1 METIHLGGQQVTGIQ
16 SCQWQSCC
24 KSIDQLISFLVAHLS
39 KTVKTIL
46 FCRMSKIYT
55 IYWAWSDSNNF
66 MALSDSQTIFL
77 CKKFRFYMFPCHK
90 KRAYKHVTSGNVL
103 FLHISILSH
112 PFICVVRLRR
122 STTQQL
128 QPHFGELITPWSRSP
143 GDWEWE
149 KRSSEAK
156 TVDMYPSSSSCLLL
170 NQRSSYLIYKM
181 ATRSLVPNIKGTGR
195 SYDLYSL
202 KVEAFSVGLEPPS
215 LWRLIHHLLKNLG
228 EVLLPIRKTPFRGQP
243 PSTVLRYSDRRPWYF
258 IGSVQKE
265 IFVILWVPDQMLLI
279 PLTIS
284 GFDFQQIT
292 IEQRLKAWQFRLYR
306 ENNATHVM
314 RTA

>member
-1 METIHLGGQQVTGIQ
+1 
-16 SCQWQSCC
+16 
-24 KSIDQLISFLVAHLS
+24 
-39 KTVKTIL
+39 
-46 FCRMSKIYT
+46 
-55 IYWAWSDSNNF
+55 
-66 MALSDSQTIFL
+66 
-77 CKKFRFYMFPCHK
+77 
-90 KRAYKHVTSGNVL
+90 
-103 FLHISILSH
+103 
-112 PFICVVRLRR
+112 
-122 STTQQL
+122 
-128 QPHFGELITPWSRSP
+128 
-143 GDWEWE
+143 
-149 KRSSEAK
+149 
-156 TVDMYPSSSSCLLL
+156 
-170 NQRSSYLIYKM
+170 M

-202 KVEAFSVGLEPPS
+202 RVEAFSVGLEPPS

-306 ENNATHVM
+306 ENNAPTLCGERNQLSYIRISSLTNHNAMAHVRRVLLPM
-314 RTA
+314 LAKSLRFNGRERCREEFAI